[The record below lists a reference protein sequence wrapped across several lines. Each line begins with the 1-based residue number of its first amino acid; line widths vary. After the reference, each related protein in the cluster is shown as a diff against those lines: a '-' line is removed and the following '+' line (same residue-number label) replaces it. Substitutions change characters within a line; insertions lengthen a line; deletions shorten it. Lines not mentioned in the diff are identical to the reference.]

1 MSRIKVLCIILVISI
16 FFLTG
21 CWDRTE
27 LNDLA
32 IELGWGLDQAKN
44 NGIQISAQFIIP
56 SKIGMGQSGR
66 SEMGKTV
73 FTESGT
79 GKDTL
84 EAVQKMQTKLSREV
98 FRGHRRVIVI
108 GESLARKGLSPF
120 LDTYSRDPDIRLRAD
135 ALIVKGSTA
144 KKFLEASYPLENIPA
159 LGALKEH
166 MQVGGMGDTSLL
178 NFLIELMSDGIT
190 PTLPVIELIHGSKGQ
205 DQKSIKGFQMVGLAV
220 FNKELKLVGFL
231 NLEEDKIYLWLNNRL
246 TKQTITVTV
255 PKEKGNASL
264 YMIKMKSKIIP
275 FIQGNTIKYDI
286 VLCGEGIIRENN
298 TDLDLTQ
305 AKNLALL
312 EHLMEKRAEKQA
324 LQTIEKVQ
332 KQYGMDIFGLGEAIH
347 QKYPSQ
353 WKVLKKNWATQF
365 QKAQVIV
372 HADLTIR
379 RVGLTGPS
387 LQLKKNEI
395 KK

>member
-1 MSRIKVLCIILVISI
+1 MSRLKTLCLILVISL

-32 IELGWGLDQAKN
+32 IELGWGLDQAEN
-44 NGIQISAQFIIP
+44 NKIEISAQFIIP

-66 SEMGKTV
+66 SEAGKTV
-73 FTESGT
+73 FIESGT

-84 EAVQKMQTKLSREV
+84 EAVQNMQTKLSREV

-108 GESLARKGLSPF
+108 GEQLARRGLDPF

-144 KKFLEASYPLENIPA
+144 KQFLEASYPLENIPA

-166 MQVGGMGDTSLL
+166 SQVGGMGDTSLL
-178 NFLIELMSDGIT
+178 NFFIAIMSDGIT
-190 PTLPVIELIHGSKGQ
+190 PTLPVIELNQGSKKQ
-205 DQKSIKGFQMVGLAV
+205 DQTSVKGFQIVGMAV
-220 FNKELKLVGFL
+220 FNKDLKLKGFL
-231 NLEEDKIYLWLNNRL
+231 NLQEDKNYLWLINRL

-255 PKEKGNASL
+255 PEGKGTASL
-264 YMIKMKSKIIP
+264 YIIKMNSKIIP
-275 FIQGNTIKYDI
+275 IIQGHTIKYDI
-286 VLCGEGIIRENN
+286 ILSGEGIIRENN
-298 TDLDLTQ
+298 TNLDLTQ
-305 AKNLALL
+305 SKNLDLL
-312 EHLMEKRAEKQA
+312 EHVLEKEAEKEA

-332 KQYGMDIFGLGEAIH
+332 KQYGTDIFGFGEAIH

-353 WKVLKKNWATQF
+353 WKVLKKSWANQF
-365 QKAQVIV
+365 RKAEVSV
-372 HADLTIR
+372 HANLTIR

-387 LQLKKNEI
+387 LQLKNNEI